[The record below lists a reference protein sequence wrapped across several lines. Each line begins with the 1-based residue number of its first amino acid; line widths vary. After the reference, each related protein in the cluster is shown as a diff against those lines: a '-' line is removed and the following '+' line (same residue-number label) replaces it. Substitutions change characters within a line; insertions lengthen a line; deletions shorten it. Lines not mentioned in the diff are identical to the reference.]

1 MTVGRTYSAR
11 VPSAALTVSFHVSQA
26 RSGHLPF
33 ISSTRLAKPAALAPS
48 CSFRRPLRLA
58 FASKRKNMPQQFFSF
73 ESELQ
78 NTTTEP
84 SSSHCSSVQERLVT
98 YGSEALD
105 SSEHLGV
112 VLGSQKDANALL
124 QHFGSLAILAQ
135 ASVQQLLPFISRSKA
150 IRLVSSLRMGAVTL
164 REERQS
170 ITIDSP
176 EIVAELCSEMRFLDR
191 ELLRVVLLNAKQHLI
206 KVVTVS
212 QGTVNESLAHP
223 REIFKPVITHSAY
236 SFVMVHNHPSGDA
249 TPSEADIR
257 LTRRINEA
265 SRILDLKF
273 MDHVIIGTPAPGRT
287 PYFSFKEGG
296 VIG

>member
-1 MTVGRTYSAR
+1 
-11 VPSAALTVSFHVSQA
+11 
-26 RSGHLPF
+26 
-33 ISSTRLAKPAALAPS
+33 
-48 CSFRRPLRLA
+48 
-58 FASKRKNMPQQFFSF
+58 MPQQFFSF

-78 NTTTEP
+78 NNNQA

-124 QHFGSLAILAQ
+124 QHFGSLAVLAQ
-135 ASVQQLLPFISRSKA
+135 ASVAQLLPFVSRSKA

-236 SFVMVHNHPSGDA
+236 SFVMVHNHPSGVIPHPVLCRIVTGFSKRDNVPMRHKTA
-249 TPSEADIR
+249 GFVRVFSGRPAVGR
-257 LTRRINEA
+257 L
-265 SRILDLKF
+265 DG
-273 MDHVIIGTPAPGRT
+273 IGQACSAPG
-287 PYFSFKEGG
+287 S
-296 VIG
+296 VC

>member
-1 MTVGRTYSAR
+1 M
-11 VPSAALTVSFHVSQA
+11 
-26 RSGHLPF
+26 
-33 ISSTRLAKPAALAPS
+33 
-48 CSFRRPLRLA
+48 
-58 FASKRKNMPQQFFSF
+58 QQHIFQF
-73 ESELQ
+73 ESEASL
-78 NTTTEP
+78 TEKD

-124 QHFGSLAILAQ
+124 QHFGSLTILAQ
-135 ASVQQLLPFISRSKA
+135 ASVEQLVPFISRSKA

-191 ELLRVVLLNAKQHLI
+191 ESLRVVLLNAKQHLI

-273 MDHVIIGTPAPGRT
+273 MDHVIIGTPAPSRA

>member
-1 MTVGRTYSAR
+1 
-11 VPSAALTVSFHVSQA
+11 
-26 RSGHLPF
+26 
-33 ISSTRLAKPAALAPS
+33 
-48 CSFRRPLRLA
+48 
-58 FASKRKNMPQQFFSF
+58 MPQQFFSF

-78 NTTTEP
+78 NTTPEP

-135 ASVQQLLPFISRSKA
+135 ASVEQLLPFVSRSKA

-223 REIFKPVITHSAY
+223 REIFKPVEAIGYWLFTQE
-236 SFVMVHNHPSGDA
+236 PSYMSGF
-249 TPSEADIR
+249 I
-257 LTRRINEA
+257 
-265 SRILDLKF
+265 K
-273 MDHVIIGTPAPGRT
+273 PA
-287 PYFSFKEGG
+287 
-296 VIG
+296 